1 MGERSMTSHSRSL
14 ALFLVAILIFGTNG
28 VMVHMAGLPSS
39 VIASVRGIIGALTL
53 AAWARMR
60 GDALSLAGIPRSQLL
75 RIAVSGACIGFNW
88 VLIFEAFRI
97 SAASDQVS
105 DAEGESAADEHIV
118 GDYGYRAYLAL
129 NRVPDGERVAVA
141 IIVCSDD
148 GCNTLYEGQLPTKG

>member
-14 ALFLVAILIFGTNG
+14 ELFLVAILIFGTNG

-97 SAASDQVS
+97 SS
-105 DAEGESAADEHIV
+105 
-118 GDYGYRAYLAL
+118 
-129 NRVPDGERVAVA
+129 VAVSTVVYYIA
-141 IIVCSDD
+141 PALVVLLAPLMLHERFSGMRLVCVLVSFVS
-148 GCNTLYEGQLPTKG
+148 TL